1 MRIPRLWFVLPLFLA
16 LLRPST
22 ATGLPD
28 PLPTPANTTEGQ
40 ASTLT
45 AGCVV
50 SPSAGLDPEDVR
62 EAAWLTAL
70 YRLAAQIQ
78 PQDPGAQLR
87 VDAAHP
93 QYDLLGWLLSSQ
105 IVGEPSSRGVVRVTL
120 QSPPLEALDS
130 RPPLPGRALQAD
142 VDGDGRDER
151 IRLAPD
157 SRVYVH
163 RGEELLTVSPGLG
176 HLAARAL
183 PGPQGMCELVRLSRP
198 TEVLAAEP
206 AGPGQ
211 ARLLL
216 RFRHSE
222 VLGLRLA
229 GRTEEDREVLL
240 RLVPPGQAPTIQISE
255 PDLRRPLTQ
264 SRVALRGSVRAPAGL
279 REVQLS
285 LNGRPWWSSPQ
296 GLSSQDLRLDL
307 VLDLRPGE
315 NCAVLKATDRNGL
328 AVERRLDLRSPVPAL
343 PGQGAALVVDPGVP
357 GAAAEAVGPALR
369 EAGLTVHQKKPSE
382 VSPQV
387 LETLAQEGRSGV
399 PLVLYLSGRI
409 DPEGHWILEGAPDFD
424 LAGALQT
431 LSGCRVL
438 VVLDPGPGTDL
449 TDGRAFWLAVSSL
462 LDRLSGPGR
471 LLLVSGGGR
480 QGGPGSLIR
489 VLTEAWKVAGDP
501 LEAALRA
508 YTSAMADIGA
518 GTLVPLPLLR
528 QD

>member
-1 MRIPRLWFVLPLFLA
+1 
-16 LLRPST
+16 
-22 ATGLPD
+22 
-28 PLPTPANTTEGQ
+28 
-40 ASTLT
+40 
-45 AGCVV
+45 
-50 SPSAGLDPEDVR
+50 
-62 EAAWLTAL
+62 
-70 YRLAAQIQ
+70 
-78 PQDPGAQLR
+78 
-87 VDAAHP
+87 
-93 QYDLLGWLLSSQ
+93 
-105 IVGEPSSRGVVRVTL
+105 
-120 QSPPLEALDS
+120 
-130 RPPLPGRALQAD
+130 LPG
-142 VDGDGRDER
+142 
-151 IRLAPD
+151 
-157 SRVYVH
+157 
-163 RGEELLTVSPGLG
+163 
-176 HLAARAL
+176 
-183 PGPQGMCELVRLSRP
+183 
-198 TEVLAAEP
+198 
-206 AGPGQ
+206 
-211 ARLLL
+211 
-216 RFRHSE
+216 
-222 VLGLRLA
+222 
-229 GRTEEDREVLL
+229 
-240 RLVPPGQAPTIQISE
+240 
-255 PDLRRPLTQ
+255 
-264 SRVALRGSVRAPAGL
+264 
-279 REVQLS
+279 
-285 LNGRPWWSSPQ
+285 
-296 GLSSQDLRLDL
+296 
-307 VLDLRPGE
+307 
-315 NCAVLKATDRNGL
+315 K
-328 AVERRLDLRSPVPAL
+328 
-343 PGQGAALVVDPGVP
+343 GAALVVDPGVP